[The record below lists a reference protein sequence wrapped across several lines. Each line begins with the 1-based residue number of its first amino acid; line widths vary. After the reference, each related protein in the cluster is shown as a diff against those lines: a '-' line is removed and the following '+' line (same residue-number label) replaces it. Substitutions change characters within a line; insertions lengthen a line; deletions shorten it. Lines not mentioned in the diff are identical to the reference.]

1 MYWTLVV
8 TVFEDMVF
16 ETNIGHC
23 AILYFVKY
31 LVKYKIHKCILY
43 FKYICKKYFIKYFEI
58 LLQLYFVFKYYLNVF
73 YPALFS
79 AFHLYC
85 AWQQTVST

>member
-1 MYWTLVV
+1 M

-16 ETNIGHC
+16 LKKIIGHC

-43 FKYICKKYFIKYFEI
+43 F
-58 LLQLYFVFKYYLNVF
+58 VFHI
-73 YPALFS
+73 
-79 AFHLYC
+79 HL
-85 AWQQTVST
+85 